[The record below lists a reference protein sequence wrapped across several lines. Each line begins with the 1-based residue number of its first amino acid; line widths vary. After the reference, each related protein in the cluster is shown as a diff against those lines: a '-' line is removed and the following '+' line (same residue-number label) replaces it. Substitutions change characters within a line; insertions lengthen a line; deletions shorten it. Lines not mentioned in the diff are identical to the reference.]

1 VSLGGQEHGNE
12 MREALFL
19 AAIVLALRL
28 VVLLG
33 NDHAVPSF
41 APLYSA
47 YALTLL
53 VLAGCSLL
61 IPVAR

>member
-1 VSLGGQEHGNE
+1 
-12 MREALFL
+12 MRAALFL

-33 NDHAVPSF
+33 HDHPVPSF

-47 YALTLL
+47 YAMTLL

-61 IPVAR
+61 IPVTR